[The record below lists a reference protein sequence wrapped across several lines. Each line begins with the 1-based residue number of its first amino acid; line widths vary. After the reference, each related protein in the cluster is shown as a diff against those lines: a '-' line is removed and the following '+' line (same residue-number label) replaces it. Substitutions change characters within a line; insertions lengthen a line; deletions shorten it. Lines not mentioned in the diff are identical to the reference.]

1 MEHRSSEATAARMT
15 PALIDEP
22 KSKTGRFITL
32 SMFVHAAMVATVALM
47 SFPKSQVGKPEV
59 IEIEMADESPISSMT
74 LPDGTADAGS
84 GAPATPPQEAMV
96 SREDITPAPAPA
108 VEPAPRAVVAPT
120 APAQTQPKVKSLPP
134 PPALRAAVEA
144 PRTPQPTAAPEATS
158 TAAPQ
163 SSQPSASQLETAD
176 DGDVAVAPATTKVIE
191 DETEKIDQDREQALA
206 AEAEARDAKA
216 AKEAAALAEEKAR
229 EEAKAAEAAAIANEA
244 RRAQEAQAAAEA
256 QAEAQAAAQA
266 EKQARL
272 QAARE
277 ARAKERADAEARAR
291 SKSEADQG
299 AGTTSGTGAGDSA
312 SPEPTK
318 QVAGIPGGVRTL
330 GQLRQKPG
338 NKSPQYDAK
347 ERLARQEG
355 DVVFYAYVNTDGSLS
370 DFKMAQST
378 GFTNLDDKTL
388 AALKKWKFYPGQEG
402 WVEMPFKWSL
412 RGEAQQAGGLLR

>member
-22 KSKTGRFITL
+22 KSKAGRFITL

-59 IEIEMADESPISSMT
+59 IEIEMADESPASTMT
-74 LPDGTADAGS
+74 LSDGTADAGS
-84 GAPATPPQEAMV
+84 GAPAALPQEAMV
-96 SREDITPAPAPA
+96 SSEDLTPAPAPA
-108 VEPAPRAVVAPT
+108 PAPAPRAVVAPA
-120 APAQTQPKVKSLPP
+120 APAQTLPKAKSQPP
-134 PPALRAAVEA
+134 PPAPRAAVEA
-144 PRTPQPTAAPEATS
+144 PRAPEIPQTPVAPEATS
-158 TAAPQ
+158 TAAPP
-163 SSQPSASQLETAD
+163 SVQPSASQLETTD

-206 AEAEARDAKA
+206 AEAEAREAKA
-216 AKEAAALAEEKAR
+216 TKEAAALAEEKAR
-229 EEAKAAEAAAIANEA
+229 EEAKAAEAAAIANET
-244 RRAQEAQAAAEA
+244 RRAQEAQAAAAA
-256 QAEAQAAAQA
+256 QAEAQATVQA

-272 QAARE
+272 QTARE
-277 ARAKERADAEARAR
+277 ARAKERADA
-291 SKSEADQG
+291 EADQG

-338 NKSPQYDAK
+338 NRSPQYDAK

>member
-1 MEHRSSEATAARMT
+1 MT
-15 PALIDEP
+15 PALIEEP
-22 KSKTGRFITL
+22 KGKTGRFITL

-59 IEIEMADESPISSMT
+59 IEIEMADESPASTMT
-74 LPDGTADAGS
+74 LPDGMADTGS
-84 GAPATPPQEAMV
+84 GAPAALPQEAMV
-96 SREDITPAPAPA
+96 SSEDVTPAPAPA
-108 VEPAPRAVVAPT
+108 PAPHAVVAPA
-120 APAQTQPKVKSLPP
+120 APAQTLPKVKSLPP
-134 PPALRAAVEA
+134 PAPRAAVEA
-144 PRTPQPTAAPEATS
+144 PRAPEIPQAPVAPEATS
-158 TAAPQ
+158 TVTPP
-163 SSQPSASQLETAD
+163 SVQPSASQLETTD
-176 DGDVAVAPATTKVIE
+176 DGDVAVAPATTKVVE

-206 AEAEARDAKA
+206 VEAEAREAKA

-229 EEAKAAEAAAIANEA
+229 EEAKAAEAAAIANET
-244 RRAQEAQAAAEA
+244 RRAQEAQAAAAA
-256 QAEAQAAAQA
+256 QAEAQATAQA

-277 ARAKERADAEARAR
+277 ARAKERADAEAR
-291 SKSEADQG
+291 

-338 NKSPQYDAK
+338 NRSPQYDAK

-355 DVVFYAYVNTDGSLS
+355 DVVFYAYVNTDGTLS

>member
-1 MEHRSSEATAARMT
+1 
-15 PALIDEP
+15 
-22 KSKTGRFITL
+22 
-32 SMFVHAAMVATVALM
+32 V
-47 SFPKSQVGKPEV
+47 
-59 IEIEMADESPISSMT
+59 
-74 LPDGTADAGS
+74 
-84 GAPATPPQEAMV
+84 
-96 SREDITPAPAPA
+96 
-108 VEPAPRAVVAPT
+108 
-120 APAQTQPKVKSLPP
+120 
-134 PPALRAAVEA
+134 
-144 PRTPQPTAAPEATS
+144 APEATS
-158 TAAPQ
+158 TVTPP
-163 SSQPSASQLETAD
+163 SVQPSASQLETTD
-176 DGDVAVAPATTKVIE
+176 DGDVAVAPATTKVVE

-206 AEAEARDAKA
+206 VEAEAREAKA

-229 EEAKAAEAAAIANEA
+229 EEAKAAEAAAIANET
-244 RRAQEAQAAAEA
+244 RRAQEAQAAAAA
-256 QAEAQAAAQA
+256 QAEAQATAQA

-277 ARAKERADAEARAR
+277 ARAKERADAEAR
-291 SKSEADQG
+291 

-338 NKSPQYDAK
+338 NRSPQYDAK

-355 DVVFYAYVNTDGSLS
+355 DVVFYAYVNTDGTLS